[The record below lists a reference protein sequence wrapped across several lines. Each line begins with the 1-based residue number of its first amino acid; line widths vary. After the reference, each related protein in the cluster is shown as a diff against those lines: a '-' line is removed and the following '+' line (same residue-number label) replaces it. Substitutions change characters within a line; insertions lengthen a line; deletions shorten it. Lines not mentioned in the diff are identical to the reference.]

1 MTTYFQCRMRQGTAE
16 TVAWIEERGAK
27 VGASVELKSADGKFW
42 DVIEVYPGGID
53 EAALRQKQ
61 ANDRNA
67 LPSIIGARG
76 S

>member
-1 MTTYFQCRMRQGTAE
+1 MTTYFQCELSREGHT

-27 VGASVELKSADGKFW
+27 VGASVELKSADGEFW
-42 DVIEVYPGGID
+42 RVKKVYAHDLD

-67 LPSIIGARG
+67 LPSIIGQ
-76 S
+76 SK

>member
-1 MTTYFQCRMRQGTAE
+1 MTAYFQCKLRRNGAE

-27 VGASVELKSADGKFW
+27 VGNWVELKTADGEMW
-42 DVIEVYPGGID
+42 VVTEVYNYPLS

-67 LPSIIGARG
+67 LPSIGVK
-76 S
+76 

>member
-1 MTTYFQCRMRQGTAE
+1 MTTYFQCRLRHGDAE

-27 VGASVELKSADGKFW
+27 VGKRVELKTADGEMW
-42 DVIEVYPGGID
+42 DVAEVYPHGLD

-67 LPSIIGARG
+67 LPSIIGHG
-76 S
+76 